1 MFNMS
6 LISLCMTLPFLILP
20 PHIVALVAALV
31 LPASVRE
38 LVADPVG
45 HHATEALASPAVQSL
60 QFLHEHPAAVLPL
73 VAYALLG
80 GLGQL
85 FIFETISHFG
95 SLTLVMVTVTRKL
108 VTMLL
113 SVVVFG
119 HRLRPGQW
127 FGVAVVFLGIGVE
140 AGMKRRGGFDDD
152 RVYECTDA
160 LLSNRDHQQANHG

>member
-1 MFNMS
+1 M
-6 LISLCMTLPFLILP
+6 
-20 PHIVALVAALV
+20 
-31 LPASVRE
+31 
-38 LVADPVG
+38 G
-45 HHATEALASPAVQSL
+45 HHATEALASPVVQSL
-60 QFLHEHPAAVLPL
+60 QFLHEHPDAVLPL
-73 VAYALLG
+73 LAYALLG

-119 HRLRPGQW
+119 HRLRAGQW

-140 AGMKRRGGFDDD
+140 AGMKRRGRFRGWLGVFNIQL
-152 RVYECTDA
+152 T
-160 LLSNRDHQQANHG
+160 

>member
-6 LISLCMTLPFLILP
+6 LLSLLMTLPFLLLP
-20 PHIVALVAALV
+20 PHWLALAAQV
-31 LPASVRE
+31 LPSGLGNLIAE
-38 LVADPVG
+38 PVG
-45 HHATEALASPAVQSL
+45 HHALAPPLAQAIRFCV
-60 QFLHEHPAAVLPL
+60 EHPGAVVPL
-73 VAYALLG
+73 ISYALLG

-119 HRLRPGQW
+119 HKLRPGQW
-127 FGVAVVFLGIGVE
+127 LGVAVVFVGIGLE
-140 AGMKRRGGFDDD
+140 AGMKRRGELCLGGCVAKADD
-152 RVYECTDA
+152 
-160 LLSNRDHQQANHG
+160 LSRNHEQADHG